1 MIPKDIIDKIFETS
15 NIEEVISDFVQLK
28 KRGVNMLGL
37 CPFHNEKT
45 PSFTVSPSKGIYK
58 CFGCGKGGNSVN
70 FIMDHE
76 HYNYPEALRYLA
88 KKYNIEFEEEELTSE
103 QIEKSN
109 DKNNLFV
116 LSDFANNYYQTHL
129 WDNHEG
135 GIYALT
141 YLKERGYTEDIIK
154 LFELGYSLKQ
164 KNAFTKNSLKSSF
177 EEKYLLDSGLSINSK
192 STLIDRFNERI
203 IFPIHSF
210 TGRILG
216 FGGRALNK
224 NAKAKYL
231 NSPESLIYHKSKILY
246 GIYFAKQAISKED
259 NCFLVEGYTDV
270 ITLYQKNIKNVV
282 SSSGTALTKSQIKL
296 IRRFTKNITLLF
308 DSDPAGIKASFRSI
322 NLILSQGMHVRLILF
337 PDKEDPDS
345 YAKKLSS
352 TEISDFLKSESQ
364 DFITFKTK
372 ILNEGIQNDPIKRVS
387 VIKDVVES
395 ISIIPDYLIRMEY
408 AKICSK
414 ILDIKE
420 EYLLTQLNE
429 ERRGLIKKT
438 LSEKKLSKTTE
449 EVITPSSSRLQKLE
463 LELLRIIFNYGNNS
477 IRFEQKEI
485 NVVDFITYELNID
498 KIEIRTQLYKDIFNG
513 IQKQISTMGGFDA
526 NFFIQHANPKFNQL
540 AADLV
545 SKKHSISLNWQ
556 KKHNI
561 FTATESDKIKK
572 TCEKTILKLKL
583 LYVSKKIEDIQ
594 SLLKNKEKNID
605 LNMLSSLIEIKKT
618 IHDKLN
624 V

>member
-594 SLLKNKEKNID
+594 SLLKNKEENID